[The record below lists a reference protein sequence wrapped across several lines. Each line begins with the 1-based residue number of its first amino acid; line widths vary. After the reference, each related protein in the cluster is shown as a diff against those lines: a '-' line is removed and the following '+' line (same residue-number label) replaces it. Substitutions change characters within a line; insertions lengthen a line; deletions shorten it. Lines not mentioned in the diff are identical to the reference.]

1 MRLRPLTLMA
11 CFAACVATCAHP
23 APPAPSPQTWK
34 APSCITEPSETA
46 GPPTGATVI
55 CEGTSAVSF
64 EDLRE
69 AAIFDA
75 ARATLAARRTH
86 LVIAREERRTG
97 APATQCPKPA
107 PDEKLR
113 ERIEHMTGGPVET
126 AGRNAPCKPVPGSEG
141 HVLALAVRFLRS
153 HEAAPPGA
161 RSAAEVLGMS
171 PPAPAS
177 PPHPEPDA
185 GSDGQ
190 RSEPPNTGDAGPVD
204 LSSSSSAGG

>member
-1 MRLRPLTLMA
+1 MRFRPLTLIA
-11 CFAACVATCAHP
+11 CLAVYAATCAHP

-34 APSCITEPSETA
+34 APSCITEPSEPA

-55 CEGTSAVSF
+55 CEGTRAVSF

-75 ARATLAARRTH
+75 AKATLAARRTH

-97 APATQCPKPA
+97 APATQCPKPD

-113 ERIEHMTGGPVET
+113 ERLEYMTGGRVDT
-126 AGRNAPCKPVPGSEG
+126 AGKNGSCKPIPGSEG

-153 HEAAPPGA
+153 HEAATPGA

-171 PPAPAS
+171 PAAPAA
-177 PPHPEPDA
+177 PTHPGPDA

-190 RSEPPNTGDAGPVD
+190 RSEPPNAGDAG
-204 LSSSSSAGG
+204 SQ

>member
-1 MRLRPLTLMA
+1 MRFRALTVMA
-11 CFAACVATCAHP
+11 CVATCVATCAHP

-34 APSCITEPSETA
+34 APSCTTEPVETA

-55 CEGTSAVSF
+55 CEGTTAVSF

-69 AAIFDA
+69 AAVFDA
-75 ARATLAARRTH
+75 AKATLAARRTH

-97 APATQCPKPA
+97 APATQCPKPD

-113 ERIEHMTGGPVET
+113 ERLEYMTGGRVDT
-126 AGRNAPCKPVPGSEG
+126 AGSNGPCKPIPGSEG

-153 HEAAPPGA
+153 HEVATPGA

-171 PPAPAS
+171 PPAPAA
-177 PPHPEPDA
+177 PTQPHSDA
-185 GSDGQ
+185 SSDAQ
-190 RSEPPNTGDAGPVD
+190 RSEPPDAGDAGPV
-204 LSSSSSAGG
+204 GPE